1 MRAEGPQPASPL
13 ALPPRPGIPRV
24 AGPCPLRSPR
34 VTSAPISAPEASP
47 PPQRTRP
54 RARVRCRSLSPEHSI
69 APCRLQGRRP
79 TSSSHSRPAMIC
91 LLFRPLLLSFPPV
104 NPTLQLPGRAQPRFP
119 DFAGA
124 VRAAWKVT
132 PPLHVSLSDPT
143 TLQGSARMLYLPC
156 VMSFSTGLGTLRL
169 KKHLAALTL
178 GQETGDSEKKP
189 PPLPFKSVEEA
200 VRCESVS
207 SCCKPHLTPHQGKR

>member
-24 AGPCPLRSPR
+24 AEPCPLRSPQ

-47 PPQRTRP
+47 PPQRTLP

-91 LLFRPLLLSFPPV
+91 LFFRPLLLSFPPV

-124 VRAAWKVT
+124 VRAAWKAT

-143 TLQGSARMLYLPC
+143 TLQGSVRSCHYW
-156 VMSFSTGLGTLRL
+156 SNIRLGTREARH
-169 KKHLAALTL
+169 KIESPLTVCEL
-178 GQETGDSEKKP
+178 GRSETATSGSSLLSP
-189 PPLPFKSVEEA
+189 
-200 VRCESVS
+200 RRGCETLSF
-207 SCCKPHLTPHQGKR
+207 CPQIHC